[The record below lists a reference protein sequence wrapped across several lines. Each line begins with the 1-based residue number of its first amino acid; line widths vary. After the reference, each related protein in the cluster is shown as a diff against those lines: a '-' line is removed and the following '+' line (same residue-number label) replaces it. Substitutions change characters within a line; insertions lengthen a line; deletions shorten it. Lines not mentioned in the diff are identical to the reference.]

1 MKFFILTVERT
12 MLQNNR
18 KEAIQDKLPNT
29 KGEKKVN
36 KQDTLIMKSFLN
48 T

>member
-1 MKFFILTVERT
+1 

-29 KGEKKVN
+29 KGEKVN
-36 KQDTLIMKSFLN
+36 KQDTLIMKSFKHIKA
-48 T
+48 

>member
-18 KEAIQDKLPNT
+18 KEAIQDKLPNR
-29 KGEKKVN
+29 KGEKNLIN
-36 KQDTLIMKSFLN
+36 KII
-48 T
+48 